1 MVIRGQN
8 SQGFVLISILIL
20 IALISAIVVGIM
32 SSINLQNVLQARL
45 TERWQIQQA
54 LNWSMVKITNHL
66 PSHIPDRCAGH
77 LCTEK
82 DLIAQ
87 SDWMSLP
94 LPSAFKPI
102 TCSYIASQFEID
114 SQTVSQV
121 LVRVKRH
128 GKVFYQIKALK

>member
-1 MVIRGQN
+1 MAIRGQN
-8 SQGFVLISILIL
+8 SEGFVLVSILIL
-20 IALISAIVVGIM
+20 IALISAVVVGIM

-54 LNWSMVKITNHL
+54 LNWSMVKIQNHL
-66 PSHIPDRCAGH
+66 PPNIPDRCAGH

-87 SDWMSLP
+87 EDWMSLP
-94 LPSAFKPI
+94 LPSAFKPM
-102 TCSYIASQFEID
+102 TCSYVVNQFEID

-128 GKVFYQIKALK
+128 KREIYQIKTID